1 MAEGS
6 AFGREYGC
14 TESEWLRWLPNAVR
28 EHVLTMAEPGAAEVT
43 SGSGLLRLRWAV
55 LPPRQIAL
63 VRLPRLQVS
72 FSIEAV
78 DEASQR
84 EFLRY
89 FDLYLQRGGG

>member
-14 TESEWLRWLPNAVR
+14 TEVEWLRWLPHAVR
-28 EHVLTMAEPGAAEVT
+28 EHALSLIEPGAAQVAIG
-43 SGSGLLRLRWAV
+43 SGSLCLRWTV

-63 VRLPRLQVS
+63 MRLPRLQVS
-72 FSIEAV
+72 FGFEAV
-78 DEASQR
+78 DEAAQR